1 MNDHTTVSDLAH
13 ALGVTKNA
21 VINRIRRGTL
31 DAEKVN
37 GVWRIPRGEYERVVN
52 GAPMNGAPTVDTVRT
67 KGAPT
72 VDTNGA
78 QAGGDDI
85 EVAVLREK
93 LSAAEQHHESTR
105 RELDASQTANDQLR
119 QDHDHTRRLL
129 ENALDSIGSL
139 TEQMKAQSILQ
150 HQLQQHRALEA
161 PPPDKPVKPS
171 LLRRWFGQSKR
182 GRQVRIGHA

>member
-31 DAEKVN
+31 DAEKVS
-37 GVWRIPRGEYERVVN
+37 GVWRIPHGEYERVVN
-52 GAPMNGAPTVDTVRT
+52 GARMNGAPAVDAVHT

-78 QAGGDDI
+78 QPRGADT

-93 LSAAEQHHESTR
+93 LSSAEELHEATR
-105 RELDASQTANDQLR
+105 REFEASQSAHEQLR
-119 QDHDHTRRLL
+119 EDHDHTRRLL

-161 PPPDKPVKPS
+161 PPPEEPAKPGVLK
-171 LLRRWFGQSKR
+171 RWFG
-182 GRQVRIGHA
+182 GRRRRQQVRIGHA